1 MEQRYSTRQEQQS
14 QSVEQYVRRIKNL
27 ERQNAKLH
35 IKIDKL
41 NKKVSTSQELMKQSM
56 VASVQREIISDL
68 REEKK

>member
-1 MEQRYSTRQEQQS
+1 M
-14 QSVEQYVRRIKNL
+14 RRIKNL